1 MQKNIIRLLPGV
13 IIIIG
18 IILRLWR
25 LPEVFHFTYDEEVF
39 AFIGKRMFVN
49 GHIPLIGGVTPMHVH
64 LAPYFYWL
72 SGIFLWFSKLNPLG
86 WGYAAVLISC
96 ITMILLFV
104 TTQKI
109 YGRTVAI
116 IALFIYCISF
126 YQNVF
131 DRHYWGLVFDGLIS
145 VGVMFSIFNIIN
157 LKTKY
162 VYLLSLLLAFG
173 INTDPSMIVLI
184 LLSII
189 SLFYFKPKI
198 NFKIYL
204 IALFIF
210 LFSFL
215 PLVIF
220 DLRHNFS
227 NIGGLKL
234 YIEDI
239 QATKNRTDQFS
250 PIQSILFIPQAL
262 GRTLY
267 TFGDQDLAKQYSYC
281 QNHLIERLNNVP
293 IPIVIIVLV
302 SLVIFFIDKSTNS
315 KERIG
320 NILIKILFMSVILG
334 ILIYGIGFG
343 GILYD
348 HYLATLFPIYYIM
361 VAYLLKKYLIKIP
374 ILFILLLSMFAILN
388 INSSLNIKH
397 SYGFTDKT
405 SAVKWA
411 IEKTGNNEF
420 SLDVLSSCFRYNGY
434 RYLFLLGGKEPVK
447 SYVDANF
454 TYLFD
459 KPPAFEH
466 PKYLILITNPD
477 FVETKQY
484 DDKLKIYQDH
494 IIEKTKFGKI
504 EVMYINNV
512 GLEKYADY

>member
-220 DLRHNFS
+220 DLRHNFYHLKTLWQYS
-227 NIGGLKL
+227 LDTFSGKSDAGFVYYHFLGFWPVFIIIGSFILFFVYKKNRYLSYLLVLIYLIFNLSSSLVNFNSPTGMPGKLTINDILAVSRTISEKATNDFNVVTLYDFDTRGYTLRYFTKYVFNKNPMGEIEYPTSKEIFALAKSDYDFNNNNPWELNVFKPYNIDKLANIGEG
-234 YIEDI
+234 
-239 QATKNRTDQFS
+239 
-250 PIQSILFIPQAL
+250 
-262 GRTLY
+262 
-267 TFGDQDLAKQYSYC
+267 
-281 QNHLIERLNNVP
+281 
-293 IPIVIIVLV
+293 
-302 SLVIFFIDKSTNS
+302 
-315 KERIG
+315 
-320 NILIKILFMSVILG
+320 
-334 ILIYGIGFG
+334 
-343 GILYD
+343 
-348 HYLATLFPIYYIM
+348 
-361 VAYLLKKYLIKIP
+361 
-374 ILFILLLSMFAILN
+374 
-388 INSSLNIKH
+388 
-397 SYGFTDKT
+397 
-405 SAVKWA
+405 
-411 IEKTGNNEF
+411 F
-420 SLDVLSSCFRYNGY
+420 SLF
-434 RYLFLLGGKEPVK
+434 
-447 SYVDANF
+447 
-454 TYLFD
+454 
-459 KPPAFEH
+459 
-466 PKYLILITNPD
+466 
-477 FVETKQY
+477 
-484 DDKLKIYQDH
+484 KLTRK
-494 IIEKTKFGKI
+494 
-504 EVMYINNV
+504 N
-512 GLEKYADY
+512 